1 MTSILGGTWGR
12 DRLNVQE
19 SLNNSPRNSYLLDIE
34 ILLDNFGSLFLIR
47 DVRTPFSAG
56 VLGEGVVGDGVDEAQ
71 AAKQG
76 GHCGCDH
83 VPQHAYG
90 AHTTRRLKILSS
102 WLRAQ

>member
-1 MTSILGGTWGR
+1 MEMLF
-12 DRLNVQE
+12 
-19 SLNNSPRNSYLLDIE
+19 
-34 ILLDNFGSLFLIR
+34 DNFGSLFLIR

-56 VLGEGVVGDGVDEAQ
+56 VLGEGVVGDGVNEAQ

-90 AHTTRRLKILSS
+90 AHATRRLKILSS
-102 WLRAQ
+102 WLPAQEWVMWARNPSYS